1 MGDSEVLDVRFHF
14 NGVFVFDGFS
24 LKYCNGDEGVSHIDK
39 DKLSKGF
46 LDVFHRIYI
55 CLDACRRGFLDGCRR
70 VIGLDGC
77 FLKGPM
83 KGELL
88 SAIGRE
94 LLSPTLNMRRVLLSG
109 SLDMRHVVASN
120 S

>member
-46 LDVFHRIYI
+46 LRWMQEGDR
-55 CLDACRRGFLDGCRR
+55 A
-70 VIGLDGC
+70 
-77 FLKGPM
+77 
-83 KGELL
+83 
-88 SAIGRE
+88 
-94 LLSPTLNMRRVLLSG
+94 
-109 SLDMRHVVASN
+109 
-120 S
+120 

>member
-46 LDVFHRIYI
+46 LDVFHIIYI

-88 SAIGRE
+88 SAIGRDANNQIGE
-94 LLSPTLNMRRVLLSG
+94 EDAWSATNKKET
-109 SLDMRHVVASN
+109 
-120 S
+120 